1 MLDYISIS
9 NVNDERI
16 KIYLETSEN
25 RLARIYE
32 PQPGLFIAESF
43 KVISRAMDAGYYPE
57 SMVLNLD
64 CVPKE
69 EMAALELWFGG
80 VEANADSDVADVVG
94 ANAALDVAGRLA
106 GVPVYSLDNPEF
118 GKIRGF
124 SITDGIMAAMRR
136 RTLPTVEETLRDAK
150 SIVVLEDVE
159 NPTNVGAIFRSA
171 AALGMDAVILTKGSA
186 DPLYRRSVRVSMG
199 TVFQVPWTFISG
211 DYLCK
216 LKELGFNT
224 AAMALRNNSYA
235 ITDSEIKS
243 CEKLAVIL
251 GNEAE
256 GLKQSTIDASDYTV
270 MIPMSHGVD
279 SLNVSNAAAI
289 AFWEVGKR

>member
-80 VEANADSDVADVVG
+80 VEADADDVALVD
-94 ANAALDVAGRLA
+94 
-106 GVPVYSLDNPEF
+106 YY
-118 GKIRGF
+118 
-124 SITDGIMAAMRR
+124 
-136 RTLPTVEETLRDAK
+136 
-150 SIVVLEDVE
+150 
-159 NPTNVGAIFRSA
+159 
-171 AALGMDAVILTKGSA
+171 DAVSFHDGA
-186 DPLYRRSVRVSMG
+186 DTLGNDNRCGVLRL
-199 TVFQVPWTFISG
+199 
-211 DYLCK
+211 LCK
-216 LKELGFNT
+216 S
-224 AAMALRNNSYA
+224 R
-235 ITDSEIKS
+235 
-243 CEKLAVIL
+243 
-251 GNEAE
+251 AE
-256 GLKQSTIDASDYTV
+256 SLVGL
-270 MIPMSHGVD
+270 
-279 SLNVSNAAAI
+279 
-289 AFWEVGKR
+289 EVES